1 MQTGLLLPKK
11 AQHRHV
17 GQDVRALVLVE
28 LLGVSGTAQVF
39 EKLSSTRQ
47 STLPTQDELIGT
59 VLQQCFMFGAETGV
73 LGTRLR

>member
-1 MQTGLLLPKK
+1 MQIGLLLPKK

-17 GQDVRALVLVE
+17 GQDAGALVLAE

-47 STLPTQDELIGT
+47 STLPTQDELTGT

>member
-1 MQTGLLLPKK
+1 MQKSLLLPKK

-17 GQDVRALVLVE
+17 GQDAGALVLAE

-47 STLPTQDELIGT
+47 STLPTQDELTGT
-59 VLQQCFMFGAETGV
+59 VLQQCFMFGAKTRV
-73 LGTRLR
+73 LGIRLR

>member
-1 MQTGLLLPKK
+1 MQIGLLLPKK

-17 GQDVRALVLVE
+17 GQDTGALVLVE
-28 LLGVSGTAQVF
+28 LFGISGTAQVF

-73 LGTRLR
+73 LGTKLR